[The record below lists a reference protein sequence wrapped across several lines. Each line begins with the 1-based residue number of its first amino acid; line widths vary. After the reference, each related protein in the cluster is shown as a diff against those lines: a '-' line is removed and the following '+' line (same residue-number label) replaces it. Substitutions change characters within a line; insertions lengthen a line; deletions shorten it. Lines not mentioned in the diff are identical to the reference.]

1 LAETGRGV
9 PDERDSTND
18 SWAAAGSNRGA
29 PRGREANGGAGTQ
42 HLRALQRANQIRLA
56 RAEIKRRVAIGQLSV
71 VDVLLSG
78 VEEIETM
85 EIAELLTS
93 QRRWGHTRARR
104 FLAAIPMTESKTI
117 GSMTER
123 QIATLAS
130 MLTACAPQRP
140 ARPLPAPAQPVAL

>member
-1 LAETGRGV
+1 MNATEVVIRGPQQAGISDCPEGAERRE
-9 PDERDSTND
+9 ER
-18 SWAAAGSNRGA
+18 A
-29 PRGREANGGAGTQ
+29 PQ

-56 RAEIKRRVAIGQLSV
+56 RAEIKRRVAFGELNVI
-71 VDVLLSG
+71 DVLLSG

-104 FLAAIPMTESKTI
+104 FLAAIPMTESKAI

-123 QIATLAS
+123 QLATLAS
-130 MLTACAPQRP
+130 MLSTCAPQRSP
-140 ARPLPAPAQPVAL
+140 RPLAQPAEHATL

>member
-1 LAETGRGV
+1 ME
-9 PDERDSTND
+9 ER
-18 SWAAAGSNRGA
+18 A
-29 PRGREANGGAGTQ
+29 PQ

-56 RAEIKRRVAIGQLSV
+56 RAEIKRRVAVGELSV

-78 VEEIETM
+78 AEEIETM

-123 QIATLAS
+123 QLATLAS
-130 MLTACAPQRP
+130 MLAACAPKR
-140 ARPLPAPAQPVAL
+140 ATRPLPAPRNGGSPQPEHAAL

>member
-1 LAETGRGV
+1 MNATAVMIRGPRQAGDSETAAV
-9 PDERDSTND
+9 PERTQEP
-18 SWAAAGSNRGA
+18 A
-29 PRGREANGGAGTQ
+29 PQ

-56 RAEIKRRVAIGQLSV
+56 RAEIKRRVAVGQLSV

-78 VEEIETM
+78 AEEIETM

-117 GSMTER
+117 GSMTQR
-123 QIATLAS
+123 QLATLAS
-130 MLTACAPQRP
+130 MLTPASPRAP
-140 ARPLPAPAQPVAL
+140 RPLTEQAERVAA